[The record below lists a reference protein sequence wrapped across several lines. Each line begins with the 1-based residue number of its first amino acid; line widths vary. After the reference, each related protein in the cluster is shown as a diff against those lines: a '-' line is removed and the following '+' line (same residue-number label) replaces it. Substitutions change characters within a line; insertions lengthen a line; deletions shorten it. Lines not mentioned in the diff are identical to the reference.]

1 MSEFVWWAALVAGF
15 IATMAMS
22 LMMNAAKLM
31 GATDMPAMSLI
42 LGSLFTGA
50 SKRAKVLGVFGHSV
64 LMRTVV
70 FGLALR
76 ALPGRWPLDGEP

>member
-1 MSEFVWWAALVAGF
+1 MSEFVWWAALIAGF

-31 GATDMPAMSLI
+31 GATGMPAMSLI

-50 SKRAKVLGVFGHSV
+50 SKRAKVLGVFGHSI
-64 LMRTVV
+64 LMGTLCSACSTRSYFVS
-70 FGLALR
+70 FGAQV
-76 ALPGRWPLDGEP
+76 G